1 MADPLLEKILRLQ
14 RHIATLQEANR
25 KLTERNKEIEAE
37 NTDLRLKADE
47 AAQRLHESQLN
58 EEFLRMSYRLASSP
72 DTIIETRRH
81 IARLIRNIDRC
92 LDMLKE

>member
-14 RHIATLQEANR
+14 RHISTLQEANR

-37 NTDLRLKADE
+37 NMDLRLRADE
-47 AAQRLHESQLN
+47 DAQRLHESQLN
-58 EEFLRMSYRLASSP
+58 EEFLRMSHRLAASP

-92 LDMLKE
+92 LEMLKE